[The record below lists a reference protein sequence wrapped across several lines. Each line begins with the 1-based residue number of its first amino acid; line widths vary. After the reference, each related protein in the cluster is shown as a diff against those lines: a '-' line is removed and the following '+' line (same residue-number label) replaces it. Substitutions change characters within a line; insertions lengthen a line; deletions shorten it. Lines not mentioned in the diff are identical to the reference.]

1 MAFAVYEI
9 GDKGGLYE
17 PYNQVNQM
25 HAEQN
30 NYGDAITCD
39 DGPKKKV
46 VLVN

>member
-1 MAFAVYEI
+1 MVACQLF
-9 GDKGGLYE
+9 
-17 PYNQVNQM
+17 P

-39 DGPKKKV
+39 DGIRKKV